1 MADVKDV
8 VLSACVKALREQNL
22 DNEQFRN
29 RLKAEIKEIDVQMEY
44 EYFYDLYKKK
54 AKFAQNENNLL
65 VAKLLG
71 LVDDFDI
78 EKESTFIQ
86 GEFPDVDI
94 DYLPMVRDYI
104 KNVWAPKQFGIENVC
119 AIGNYTTFGIKSSLI
134 DMARVHG
141 RSRQE
146 ILDLTTKIGLKDDD
160 GKTFTWQKA
169 LEQYPDL
176 KNYCEANPDVADSAS
191 RLMNR
196 NRGSGMHAGGLI
208 ISNQR
213 IDSLVPLIRG
223 KDGVHA
229 SAFVEGLSGTDLGPL
244 GLIKFDLLVI
254 TNLVQIAKACKII
267 KDRHGI
273 TSICALP
280 GKSDWSDTS
289 YLEDPESLKLAND
302 GKLKCIFQFDSEGI
316 REMVRKGGVTCFED
330 IVAFA
335 ALYRP
340 GPLGMKMDERFIERK
355 RGRESYT
362 LHPVLQPILGNTY
375 GVLVYQEQI
384 MKILRA
390 VGLIPD
396 IHCEIVRKAISK
408 KKVKIFARYKE
419 MFIKNGQAILG
430 WTFEQVN
437 DLWNQI
443 EAFAEYGFNKAH
455 SVAYAY
461 ISSRLLWLKAHYPLE
476 FFTAILSCEKDHDK
490 IKEYKHE
497 AESMGIKLERIKINQ
512 SKVRFDIDGDT
523 IYMGFANIKGI
534 GDEVAERIVQY
545 QPYKNFED
553 FLDRFGTDAK
563 VLKPLIALRTFDDA
577 EPLKLYE
584 YYEYYKQEVKKK
596 EERNKRNLATL
607 QKYREEFLYLV
618 PEQSK
623 EKITNDYL
631 DELVKLPEEE
641 WKDKLNEL

>member
-8 VLSACVKALREQNL
+8 VLSVCVKALREQNL

-104 KNVWAPKQFGIENVC
+104 KNDWAPKQFGIDNVC

-146 ILDLTTKIGLKDDD
+146 ILDLTTKIGLKDED

-419 MFIKNGQAILG
+419 MFIKNGQVILG

-512 SKVRFDIDGDT
+512 SKVRFDISGDT

-596 EERNKRNLATL
+596 EDRNKRNLATL

-623 EKITNDYL
+623 EKITNEYL